1 MSETKKCK
9 HCQTDIPKKAK
20 VCPNCKRKQGGK
32 LKTVLLVILVLGII
46 GSIKYPVDES
56 VKLKVSEIK
65 YNDHEYIIFK
75 TSKYGSSKEIIH
87 SPNCKYCKENGDTQ
101 YLHFVCYKVI

>member
-1 MSETKKCK
+1 MENNKFDKKIEIVGYI
-9 HCQTDIPKKAK
+9 TAI
-20 VCPNCKRKQGGK
+20 
-32 LKTVLLVILVLGII
+32 TIFIFIVLGII

-65 YNDHEYIIFK
+65 YNNHEYIIFK

-87 SPNCKYCKENGDTQ
+87 SPDCGYCKENGDT
-101 YLHFVCYKVI
+101 